1 MSTSLKT
8 RLSEDTKTAMR
19 ARDTARLGTLR
30 LLQAAIKQVEVD
42 KRIELSDDDIIS
54 IIEKQAK
61 QRRESI
67 QAFEQAGRT
76 ESAAQEKAELE
87 ILQTYLPAQ
96 ADEAEINAVLDA
108 AIAQAQA
115 QGAQGPAIMGKAMA
129 QIKAQLAGRADMAA
143 VSALLKQKIA

>member
-8 RLSEDTKTAMR
+8 RLSEDIKTAMR
-19 ARDTARLGTLR
+19 ARETARLGTLR

-42 KRIELSDDDIIS
+42 KRIELNDDDIIS

-67 QAFEQAGRT
+67 LAFEQAGRD

-96 ADEAEINAVLDA
+96 ADQDEINAVLDA

-115 QGAQGPAIMGKAMA
+115 DGAQGPAIMGKAMG
-129 QIKAQLAGRADMAA
+129 QIKAKLAGRADMAA
-143 VSALLKQKIA
+143 VSALLKQKIS

>member
-87 ILQTYLPAQ
+87 VLQTYLPAQ
-96 ADEAEINAVLDA
+96 ADQAEINAVLDA